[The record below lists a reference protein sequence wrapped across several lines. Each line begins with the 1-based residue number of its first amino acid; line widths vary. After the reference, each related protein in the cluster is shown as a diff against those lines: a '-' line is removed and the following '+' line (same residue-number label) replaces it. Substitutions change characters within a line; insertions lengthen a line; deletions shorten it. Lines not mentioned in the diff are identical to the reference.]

1 MWEDL
6 QVLGVT
12 VPAWLFWTTL
22 AIIVGVTAWETYL
35 NWERLALDGVSAQFL
50 NGPFWK
56 KLWLAASL
64 KSFQPTAVFTLLW
77 LPFGLAIQKEVVMRF
92 LNRDATIESAR
103 EAGLMEGHTKGHAE
117 GHTEG
122 HAEGRAEGRAEGQA
136 EGRAEGQAE
145 TNRAWAAWNQRRE
158 AAAERNEPFNE
169 PPPDQA
175 QG

>member
-22 AIIVGVTAWETYL
+22 AIIVGVTALETYL
-35 NWERLALDGVSAQFL
+35 NWERLAMDGVSAQFL

-117 GHTEG
+117 GH
-122 HAEGRAEGRAEGQA
+122 
-136 EGRAEGQAE
+136 AEGQAE

>member
-22 AIIVGVTAWETYL
+22 AIIVGVTGLETYL
-35 NWERLALDGVSAQFL
+35 NWERLAMAGVSAQFL

-92 LNRDATIESAR
+92 LNREATIESAR

-117 GHTEG
+117 GH
-122 HAEGRAEGRAEGQA
+122 
-136 EGRAEGQAE
+136 AEGQAE

>member
-92 LNRDATIESAR
+92 LNRNATIESAR
-103 EAGLMEGHTKGHAE
+103 EAGLMEGHTKGH
-117 GHTEG
+117 
-122 HAEGRAEGRAEGQA
+122 
-136 EGRAEGQAE
+136 AEGQAE

>member
-35 NWERLALDGVSAQFL
+35 NWEKLALDGISAQFL

-92 LNRDATIESAR
+92 LNRNATIESAR
-103 EAGLMEGHTKGHAE
+103 ETGLMEGYAQ
-117 GHTEG
+117 
-122 HAEGRAEGRAEGQA
+122 GQA
-136 EGRAEGQAE
+136 ERD
-145 TNRAWAAWNQRRE
+145 RAWAAWNQRRE
-158 AAAERNEPFNE
+158 AAAERNEPFDE
-169 PPPDQA
+169 PPPSQT

>member
-22 AIIVGVTAWETYL
+22 AIIVGVTALETYL
-35 NWERLALDGVSAQFL
+35 NWEKLALDGVSAQFL

-117 GHTEG
+117 G
-122 HAEGRAEGRAEGQA
+122 
-136 EGRAEGQAE
+136 QAE
-145 TNRAWAAWNQRRE
+145 TNRAWAAWNKRRE

>member
-35 NWERLALDGVSAQFL
+35 NWEKLALDGVSAQFL

-92 LNRDATIESAR
+92 LNRNATIESAR

-117 GHTEG
+117 GH
-122 HAEGRAEGRAEGQA
+122 
-136 EGRAEGQAE
+136 AEGQAE

>member
-22 AIIVGVTAWETYL
+22 AIIVGVTALETYL

-50 NGPFWK
+50 NGSFWK

-117 GHTEG
+117 G
-122 HAEGRAEGRAEGQA
+122 
-136 EGRAEGQAE
+136 QAE
-145 TNRAWAAWNQRRE
+145 TNRAWEAWNQRRE

-169 PPPDQA
+169 PPPSQT

>member
-22 AIIVGVTAWETYL
+22 AIIVGVTALETYL

-92 LNRDATIESAR
+92 LNRNATIESAR

-117 GHTEG
+117 GH
-122 HAEGRAEGRAEGQA
+122 
-136 EGRAEGQAE
+136 AEGQAE

>member
-35 NWERLALDGVSAQFL
+35 NWEKLALDGISAQFL

-92 LNRDATIESAR
+92 LNRNATIESAR

-117 GHTEG
+117 GH
-122 HAEGRAEGRAEGQA
+122 
-136 EGRAEGQAE
+136 AEGQAE

>member
-35 NWERLALDGVSAQFL
+35 NWEKLALDGVSAQFL

-117 GHTEG
+117 GH
-122 HAEGRAEGRAEGQA
+122 
-136 EGRAEGQAE
+136 AEGQAE

-169 PPPDQA
+169 PPPDQV

>member
-1 MWEDL
+1 MWEEL

-22 AIIVGVTAWETYL
+22 AIIVGVTALETYL
-35 NWERLALDGVSAQFL
+35 NWEKLAMAGVSAQFL

-117 GHTEG
+117 GH
-122 HAEGRAEGRAEGQA
+122 
-136 EGRAEGQAE
+136 AEGQAE

>member
-22 AIIVGVTAWETYL
+22 AIIVGVTALETYL
-35 NWERLALDGVSAQFL
+35 NWEKLALDGVSAQFL

-92 LNRDATIESAR
+92 LNRNATIESAR

-117 GHTEG
+117 GH
-122 HAEGRAEGRAEGQA
+122 
-136 EGRAEGQAE
+136 AEGQAE